1 MHFISN
7 LMRLTLHAMPA
18 LIWQPLEAT
27 HLHTKP
33 MAAHSELTQY
43 TALMQIPKRSEVV
56 LE

>member
-1 MHFISN
+1 
-7 LMRLTLHAMPA
+7 MRLTLHAMPA